1 MDTALPRTTALPAT
15 AWTFDDWTFGVHEV
29 GRGRPVVLMHGLLT
43 DSRVWTPV
51 TDELAR
57 SHRTLAIDAP
67 GHGYSPLRPVGFTLE
82 DEADALIAWAER
94 ELAEPAVWIGHS
106 MGGMKAMR
114 IALAR
119 PDLVRALVLVS
130 TQPYA
135 EPDRTRHPYEAMVE
149 TVRTDGMSPDLAD
162 VVARM
167 NFARSFRDDE
177 RVRPWLEH
185 FLTIDGEEISGACQA
200 VYRRGD
206 ISSRLAEIC
215 APTLVVHGRDDVPIR
230 LAVAQE
236 WAALLPHAQ
245 LVVLPDV
252 GHTPPCERPV
262 ELAEVIGRFV
272 NSL

>member
-1 MDTALPRTTALPAT
+1 MNSALRQTTGI
-15 AWTFDDWTFGVHEV
+15 DDWTFGVHET

-43 DSRVWTPV
+43 NSRVWAPV

-57 SHRTLAIDAP
+57 GYRTLAVDAP
-67 GHGYSPLRPVGFTLE
+67 GHGHSPLRPAGFTLE
-82 DEADALIAWAER
+82 DEAAALIAWADD
-94 ELAEPAVWIGHS
+94 ELTEPAVWIGHS

-119 PDLVRALVLVS
+119 PDLVKALVLVS

-135 EPDRTRHPYEAMVE
+135 EPDRTRRPYEAMVE

-167 NFARSFRDDE
+167 NFARPYRDGE
-177 RVRPWLEH
+177 RARGWIEH
-185 FLTIDGEEISGACQA
+185 FRTIDGEDISGACQA
-200 VYRRGD
+200 VYQRGD

-236 WAALLPHAQ
+236 WAALLPNAR
-245 LVVLPDV
+245 LVELPDV
-252 GHTPPCERPV
+252 GHTPPCERPT
-262 ELAEVIGRFV
+262 ELAEVIRRFV
-272 NSL
+272 NSLTWF